1 MTSAEN
7 KLDLI
12 LAEVFGIKQ
21 AVARIEA
28 GAATAPDPV
37 QPPIDIGPWSGLS
50 ADDPIGPYDQTDAG
64 LFYGFRQATV
74 PEQIIGNAWHGSAPD
89 GRVLNSP
96 GIKAAR
102 VQVLALLAAKPGDPA
117 LAPYI
122 SANIEPN
129 LALVLILLGEI
140 NPEQPNGGIFGVGK
154 RVSNFANQNLQAWVD
169 HYLSIGG
176 APGIGGTD

>member
-1 MTSAEN
+1 MTNAET
-7 KLDLI
+7 KIDLI
-12 LAEVFGIKQ
+12 LAEVLRIAQ
-21 AVARIEA
+21 TVARIEA
-28 GAATAPDPV
+28 QPAEPVAPV
-37 QPPIDIGPWSGLS
+37 ISGPWSGLS

-64 LFYGFRQATV
+64 LFYGFRQATT

-96 GIKAAR
+96 GIKLAR
-102 VQVLALLAAKPGDPA
+102 KQVLALLAAKPGDPA

-154 RVSNFANQNLQAWVD
+154 RVSNFANQNVQAWVD